1 MGHSRAEKAKTHGRI
16 VRLAAKRFR
25 EKGLEGVGIADL
37 MKQAGLTVGGFYKHF
52 ASRDELVAEAM
63 GLALGGWKRKI
74 EAAASGGPR
83 VTYESLI
90 DHYLS
95 EAHRDNPAAG
105 CPVGALAGEF
115 VRSDKRTRSLV
126 GQEAQDNIKLL
137 TTFFRKRGADQDGE
151 ARARAI
157 MAYCALVGA
166 ITMSRAVSDK
176 RLSREI
182 LKSVARR
189 LKS

>member
-1 MGHSRAEKAKTHGRI
+1 
-16 VRLAAKRFR
+16 
-25 EKGLEGVGIADL
+25 

-83 VTYESLI
+83 VTYESPI
-90 DHYLS
+90 DDYLS
-95 EAHRDNPAAG
+95 EAHPDNPAAG
-105 CPVGALAGEF
+105 CPVGALAGEC

-126 GQEAQDNIKLL
+126 SQEAQDNIKLL
-137 TTFFRKRGADQDGE
+137 TTFFRKRGADQDDE

-166 ITMSRAVSDK
+166 ITMSRAVSDQL
-176 RLSREI
+176 LSREI